1 MPLLILTS
9 LVWAFSYGLIKGEL
23 TGIDS
28 SAVAVMRLACA
39 TLVFWPFLKFRQIPR
54 RNAGR
59 LALIGA
65 IQFGIMYVLYLRAF
79 TYLQAYEVVLFT
91 IFTPVYVALL
101 DAALEKHW
109 HWRHLSAAVMSFFGA
124 GIILWKQEPSSDIA
138 IGFLLMQFS
147 NLCFAAG
154 QIAWRRERLRI
165 PELKEVHVF
174 AFLYIGAVV
183 AASVASLFTANWLQ
197 LQITWP
203 QFGVIIYLG
212 VIASGLGFFWWN
224 LGATRVNAGTL
235 AVMNNAKIPVGIV
248 VSLLFFNESAS
259 GPKLILSGLIMFAAI
274 ALAENW
280 FGQKTTDQK
289 N

>member
-9 LVWAFSYGLIKGEL
+9 LVWAFSYGLIKGQL

-28 SAVAVMRLACA
+28 SAVAVLRLACA
-39 TLVFWPFLKFRQIPR
+39 TLVFLPFLKFRQIPG
-54 RNAGR
+54 RNSWR

-65 IQFGIMYVLYLRAF
+65 FQFGVMYVLYLRAF

-91 IFTPVYVALL
+91 IFTPVYIALL

-109 HWRHLSAAVMSFFGA
+109 QWRHLSAAVMAFFGA
-124 GIILWKQEPSSDIA
+124 GIILWKQEPSSDTA

-154 QIAWRRERLRI
+154 QIAWRRERQRI
-165 PELKEVHVF
+165 PGLKEVHIF
-174 AFLYIGAVV
+174 ALLYIGAVM
-183 AASVASLFTANWLQ
+183 AALVASIFTTNWLQ
-197 LQITWP
+197 RHITWT

-248 VSLLFFNESAS
+248 VSLLFFKESTNV
-259 GPKLILSGLIMFAAI
+259 PRLLLSGLIMFVAI
-274 ALAENW
+274 GLAENW
-280 FGQKTTDQK
+280 FQRKTIKRK

>member
-1 MPLLILTS
+1 
-9 LVWAFSYGLIKGEL
+9 
-23 TGIDS
+23 
-28 SAVAVMRLACA
+28 
-39 TLVFWPFLKFRQIPR
+39 
-54 RNAGR
+54 
-59 LALIGA
+59 
-65 IQFGIMYVLYLRAF
+65 
-79 TYLQAYEVVLFT
+79 
-91 IFTPVYVALL
+91 
-101 DAALEKHW
+101 
-109 HWRHLSAAVMSFFGA
+109 MSFFGA

-138 IGFLLMQFS
+138 TGFLLMQFS

-174 AFLYIGAVV
+174 ALLYIGAVL
-183 AASVASLFTANWLQ
+183 AALVASFFTANWLQ

-224 LGATRVNAGTL
+224 LGATRVNTGTL

-248 VSLLFFNESAS
+248 VSLMFFNESANA
-259 GPKLILSGLIMFAAI
+259 PKLIVSGLIMFAAI

-280 FGQKTTDQK
+280 FGRKSTEPK